1 MVFKCKKLI
10 RSKIFLLFTV
20 WQYIYRVIDLAVQ
33 AGINSYK
40 ETINYN
46 ELQILTINYIQLEIL
61 CAGIEELVGRQDS
74 WRYFWR

>member
-1 MVFKCKKLI
+1 VVFKCKKLI